1 MLGILY
7 AEVNAVGGV
16 FLLFM
21 ILNKNTRK
29 FSIQPFGQQI
39 FNLLMITNL
48 AILTFDAAMWLI
60 DKQPGDTLRIINLAV
75 STVYYILNP
84 VMCFLCLIYTDS
96 KVFENKPALI
106 KRMRY
111 YSIPGIISIVLSVMS
126 LFNGWFFTVSRDN
139 VYSRGKLFVVMVVIS
154 FVYLLGAVFI
164 VARDIIKNGWSK
176 TKYIDFPIM
185 FFLLL
190 IIGVTLLQILF
201 YGISLIWIT
210 SAVACG
216 YVYLNLQNG
225 LISTDYLTKLNNRPR
240 LDIYL
245 ERRLRSWQGD
255 TLLFAVMLDLDG
267 FKTINDLYGHISG
280 DEALEV
286 AGKVLRKSCN
296 RDFDFLAR
304 MGGDEF
310 IIVGERE
317 SIEEIEALIAK
328 IQNNFAEV
336 NRSKVLKFKLE
347 ASIGYSLFKKSDDVK
362 SFLDAADGEM
372 YKIKQAKKVKSEQG

>member
-84 VMCFLCLIYTDS
+84 VMCFFCLIYTDS

-154 FVYLLGAVFI
+154 FFI
-164 VARDIIKNGWSK
+164 
-176 TKYIDFPIM
+176 F
-185 FFLLL
+185 
-190 IIGVTLLQILF
+190 
-201 YGISLIWIT
+201 
-210 SAVACG
+210 AC
-216 YVYLNLQNG
+216 L
-225 LISTDYLTKLNNRPR
+225 
-240 LDIYL
+240 
-245 ERRLRSWQGD
+245 SWQG
-255 TLLFAVMLDLDG
+255 
-267 FKTINDLYGHISG
+267 I
-280 DEALEV
+280 
-286 AGKVLRKSCN
+286 
-296 RDFDFLAR
+296 
-304 MGGDEF
+304 
-310 IIVGERE
+310 
-317 SIEEIEALIAK
+317 
-328 IQNNFAEV
+328 
-336 NRSKVLKFKLE
+336 
-347 ASIGYSLFKKSDDVK
+347 
-362 SFLDAADGEM
+362 
-372 YKIKQAKKVKSEQG
+372 